1 VSSTAAK
8 RLEQF
13 RFYLDESIYS
23 RVLRDRMRECG
34 AHVEHAGGAFPFGTP
49 DEIWLTACGK
59 RNWIVLTRDQRIRR
73 RVLEREA
80 IRQSSAAVFA
90 LTAGQ
95 ATAAE
100 TAEVIT
106 RLLAKFLNMTVS
118 EPRPFLYT
126 FGLSGRLSRVRLVR

>member
-1 VSSTAAK
+1 M
-8 RLEQF
+8 L
-13 RFYLDESIYS
+13 
-23 RVLRDRMRECG
+23 ECG

-49 DEIWLTACGK
+49 DDVWLTACGK

-80 IRQSSAAVFA
+80 IRQSGTAVFA

-100 TAEVIT
+100 TAVVVAK
-106 RLLAKFLNMTVS
+106 LLVKFANMAVS
-118 EPRPFLYT
+118 EPKPFLYT
-126 FGLSGRLSRVRLVR
+126 FGLSGRLSQVRLDR